1 MFFCTK
7 TLFAVFSL
15 TPLVLSSPVNL
26 EKKQDHKLEPTL
38 PAVEFTNTFPSSKF
52 YTGQT
57 IDLTW
62 TGGDG
67 YYDLYEIYYAQG
79 QGSSRNST
87 ERSYSLT
94 LRSGVVTNTTL
105 TLGIAE
111 ANSQLP
117 IDGPGYQLS
126 PTLPFVN
133 NPQNES

>member
-79 QGSSRNST
+79 QGSSR
-87 ERSYSLT
+87 
-94 LRSGVVTNTTL
+94 